1 MLGTVSTDE
10 EDKGGIVLG
19 GISFGTGGA
28 EKPPAKAPDAES
40 TTGEGSPNAADQQ
53 TELGETLL
61 PLRAVVVADLTAR
74 GAYNAGAN
82 PPPEPIAVRNGEL
95 DELFGR
101 LAPRLAIEVESVLE
115 DGKRVRVDLSP
126 TSIKSFRPDALGKEI
141 PLLRSLLDG
150 KRVLDRLREGTLDV
164 DGAHSE
170 LTRLWNGAPLVDR
183 VLGGVEPTGGAK
195 PGAVPA
201 PAADDSDVDRLLD
214 MVDTGGGGDPSPAK
228 APPAAPTAT
237 KTGRGRFDAFL
248 AMVAGS
254 ASRGRANPDE
264 AIRTLERAFS
274 VQLGAITQHPEVQR
288 LETAWRGLDFLL
300 RRSPKTGATVEV
312 VSCRPEEAAE
322 ALERAITHRYGIA
335 PPVTFAMVDTITG
348 GDAQSLAALRA
359 LAEVGEGHAVPVI
372 TNASAALMGR
382 DDLSEIDR
390 LDNKQYLFD
399 APERVVWRKEAHR
412 PAMLWVALCINP
424 ILARTAYDKRSSRIR
439 EATIEELPGDE
450 ASATLWMQ
458 PAWAVAS
465 LALQS
470 FEQTGWPC
478 RITGAREGGV
488 VENLPVRELG
498 TGTERVAIPTQVFF
512 STETQKALSRIG
524 LVAMAA
530 QPNRDDVYLLSAPTA
545 YVPPPKKTYDSDTTE
560 PEVRFPQTPLVD
572 QLFVARLAQFLRALG
587 RRIGSHEKPEDI
599 KQFLEAALWELF
611 DGAKPGSMDLE
622 VVVQDQDGAL
632 GVQVTV
638 RPRRFLGVG
647 MEEITL
653 GVPLGS

>member
-1 MLGTVSTDE
+1 MSTDE

-28 EKPPAKAPDAES
+28 EKPPAKAAEGQSGDAS
-40 TTGEGSPNAADQQ
+40 GADTGAGADDAQQ
-53 TELGETLL
+53 ELGDVLL
-61 PLRAVVVADLTAR
+61 PLRAVIVSDLTPR

-82 PPPEPIAVRNGEL
+82 PPPEPIAIRNGEL

-126 TSIKSFRPDALGKEI
+126 TSIKSFRPDALGREV

-170 LTRLWNGAPLVDR
+170 LARLWKGAPLVDR
-183 VLGGVEPTGGAK
+183 VLGGVEPTGTAK
-195 PGAVPA
+195 PAAAPS

-214 MVDTGGGGDPSPAK
+214 MVDTGDGGSST
-228 APPAAPTAT
+228 PTAT
-237 KTGRGRFDAFL
+237 APAPKPAKTGRGRFDAFL

-288 LETAWRGLDFLL
+288 LEAAWRGLDFLL
-300 RRSPKTGATVEV
+300 RRSPKTGATIEV
-312 VSCRPEEAAE
+312 VSCRPEESAV
-322 ALERAITHRYGIA
+322 ALERAISHRYGMA
-335 PPVTFAMVDTITG
+335 PPVTFAMVDTVTG

-359 LAEVGEGHAVPVI
+359 LAEVGEGHAVPII
-372 TNASAALMGR
+372 TNASAGLMGR
-382 DDLSEIDR
+382 DDLTEVDR
-390 LDNKQYLFD
+390 LDNKQTLFD

-450 ASATLWMQ
+450 ASATIWMQ

-478 RITGAREGGV
+478 RITGAREGGL

-498 TGTERVAIPTQVFF
+498 TGNERVAIPTQVFF

-524 LVAMAA
+524 LVALAA

-560 PEVRFPQTPLVD
+560 PEVRYPQTPLVD

-587 RRIGSHEKPEDI
+587 RRIGSHEKPDDI

-622 VVVQDQDGAL
+622 VAVQEHEDGL

>member
-1 MLGTVSTDE
+1 MSTDE

-19 GISFGTGGA
+19 GISFGAEDTNKLEQTKGGA
-28 EKPPAKAPDAES
+28 STDGAAEADEPD
-40 TTGEGSPNAADQQ
+40 D
-53 TELGETLL
+53 LGDVLL
-61 PLRAVVVADLTAR
+61 PLRAVVVADLTPR
-74 GAYNAGAN
+74 GSYNAGAN
-82 PPPEPIAVRNGEL
+82 PPPDPIAVRNGEL
-95 DELFGR
+95 GELFGR

-126 TSIKSFRPDALGKEI
+126 VSLKSFRPDALSREV

-150 KRVLDRLREGTLDV
+150 KRILDRLRDGTLDV

-170 LTRLWNGAPLVDR
+170 LARLWQGAPLVDR
-183 VLGGVEPTGGAK
+183 VLGGVESTNGKAAASP
-195 PGAVPA
+195 PA
-201 PAADDSDVDRLLD
+201 PLADHSDVDRILD
-214 MVDTGGGGDPSPAK
+214 LVDVGDGGDVPA
-228 APPAAPTAT
+228 AAPPPAAP
-237 KTGRGRFDAFL
+237 KKQGGSKGRFDAFL

-254 ASRGRANPDE
+254 ASRGRANPNE

-288 LETAWRGLDFLL
+288 LEAAWRGLDFLL
-300 RRSPKTGATVEV
+300 RRAPKAGATVEV
-312 VSCRPEEAAE
+312 VSCRPEDAAQG
-322 ALERAITHRYGIA
+322 LERAITHRIGLA
-335 PPVTFAMVDTITG
+335 PPVTFAVVDTVTG

-372 TNASAALMGR
+372 TNAHAGLMGR
-382 DDLSEIDR
+382 DDLTAVDR
-390 LDNKQYLFD
+390 LDNKQALFD

-412 PAMLWVALCINP
+412 PAMLWVALAINP
-424 ILARTAYDKRSSRIR
+424 LLARTAYDRRSSRIR
-439 EATIEELPGDE
+439 EANIEELPGDE
-450 ASATLWMQ
+450 ASAAIWMQ

-465 LALQS
+465 LVLQS

-478 RITGAREGGV
+478 RITGARDGGV
-488 VENLPVRELG
+488 VENLPVREVD
-498 TGTERVAIPTQVFF
+498 TGGEQVAIPTQVFF
-512 STETQKALSRIG
+512 STETQKALSRLG
-524 LVAMAA
+524 LVALAA
-530 QPNRDDVYLLSAPTA
+530 QPNRDDAYLLAAPTA
-545 YVPPPKKTYDSDTTE
+545 YVPPPKKTYDSETTE
-560 PEVRFPQTPLVD
+560 PEVRYPQTPLVD

-587 RRIGSHEKPEDI
+587 RRIGSHEQPGDI

-611 DGAKPGSMDLE
+611 DGARPGSIELD
-622 VVVQDQDGAL
+622 VSVRDQDGGL

>member
-1 MLGTVSTDE
+1 MSTDE

-28 EKPPAKAPDAES
+28 EKPPAKAAEGPSGDAS
-40 TTGEGSPNAADQQ
+40 GADTGAGADDAQQ
-53 TELGETLL
+53 ELGDVLL
-61 PLRAVVVADLTAR
+61 PLRAVIVSDLTPR

-82 PPPEPIAVRNGEL
+82 PPPEPIAIRNGEL

-126 TSIKSFRPDALGKEI
+126 TSIKSFRPDALGREV

-170 LTRLWNGAPLVDR
+170 LARLWKGAPLVDR
-183 VLGGVEPTGGAK
+183 VLGGVEPTGTAK
-195 PGAVPA
+195 PAAAPS

-214 MVDTGGGGDPSPAK
+214 MVDTGDGGSST
-228 APPAAPTAT
+228 PAATAPAPKPA

-288 LETAWRGLDFLL
+288 LEAAWRGLDFLL
-300 RRSPKTGATVEV
+300 RRSPKTGATIEV
-312 VSCRPEEAAE
+312 VSCRPEESAV
-322 ALERAITHRYGIA
+322 ALERAISHRYGMA
-335 PPVTFAMVDTITG
+335 PPVTFAMVDTVTG

-372 TNASAALMGR
+372 TNASAGLMGR
-382 DDLSEIDR
+382 DDLTEVDR
-390 LDNKQYLFD
+390 LDNKQTLFD

-424 ILARTAYDKRSSRIR
+424 VLARTAYDKRSSRIR

-450 ASATLWMQ
+450 ASATIWMQ

-478 RITGAREGGV
+478 RITGAREGGP

-498 TGTERVAIPTQVFF
+498 TGNERVAIPTQVFF

-524 LVAMAA
+524 LVALAA

-560 PEVRFPQTPLVD
+560 PEVRYPQTPLVD

-587 RRIGSHEKPEDI
+587 RRIGSHEKPDDI

-622 VVVQDQDGAL
+622 VAVQEHEDGL
-632 GVQVTV
+632 GAQVTV